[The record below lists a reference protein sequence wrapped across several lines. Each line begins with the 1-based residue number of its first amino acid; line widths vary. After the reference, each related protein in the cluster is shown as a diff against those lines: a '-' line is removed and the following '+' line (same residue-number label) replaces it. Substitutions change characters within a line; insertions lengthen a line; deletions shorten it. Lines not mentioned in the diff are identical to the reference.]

1 MCRRFVFVLNT
12 MGSNWRIS
20 GMSMV
25 GSDLCVEM
33 ITLVAIGDL
42 VGSKQERREE
52 DQSGDGCRGPAEVIL
67 HHPR

>member
-42 VGSKQERREE
+42 VGSKQERGEE
-52 DQSGDGCRGPAEVIL
+52 DQ
-67 HHPR
+67 